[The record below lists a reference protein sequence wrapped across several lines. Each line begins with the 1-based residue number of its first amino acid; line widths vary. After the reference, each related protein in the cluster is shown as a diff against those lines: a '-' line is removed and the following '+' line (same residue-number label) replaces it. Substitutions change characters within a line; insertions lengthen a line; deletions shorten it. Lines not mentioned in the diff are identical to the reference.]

1 MLTIAK
7 LIRNLLKA
15 ITSAAAPWQI
25 ALGAWFGIML
35 GFLPIFPVSMGPS
48 LLGLTLLL
56 LAIVI
61 NCHFGSVLLFM
72 GLGKLL
78 SLALINPA
86 VALGGSLDGLAQAS
100 AGIPF
105 LYHSHWSHTGYLGLT
120 MIGLG
125 AAPIVA
131 AFMAWFTVWF
141 RAKVQAKLAEKR
153 KLTLTGKVVGN
164 GIVFKSL
171 CWFLGLT

>member
-1 MLTIAK
+1 MLTLLK
-7 LIRNLLKA
+7 LFRGLLKA
-15 ITSAAAPWQI
+15 ITSAAAPWQV

-35 GFLPIFPVSMGPS
+35 GFLPIFPLSMGPS

-56 LAIVI
+56 LSIVI
-61 NCHFGSVLLFM
+61 NCHFGSVLLYM

-78 SLALINPA
+78 GLALINPA

-120 MIGLG
+120 MIG
-125 AAPIVA
+125 AITAPIIA
-131 AFMAWFTVWF
+131 IFMAWFTVWF
-141 RAKVQAKLAEKR
+141 RAKVQVKLAEQR
-153 KLTLTGKVVGN
+153 KLVLAGKVAGN
-164 GIVFKSL
+164 SVIFKSL
-171 CWFLGLT
+171 CWFLGLA

>member
-1 MLTIAK
+1 MLTLLK
-7 LIRNLLKA
+7 LIRGLLTS

-35 GFLPIFPVSMGPS
+35 GFLPIFPVSVGPS

-78 SLALINPA
+78 SLILTNPA
-86 VALGGSLDGLAQAS
+86 VALGGSLDGLAQTS

-120 MIGLG
+120 MIGLIT
-125 AAPIVA
+125 APIIAIV
-131 AFMAWFTVWF
+131 MAWFTVWF
-141 RAKVQAKLAEKR
+141 RVKVQTKLAERR
-153 KLTLTGKVVGN
+153 KLMLTGKVVGN

-171 CWFLGLT
+171 CWFLGF

>member
-1 MLTIAK
+1 MLTLLK
-7 LIRNLLKA
+7 LLRGLLKA
-15 ITSAAAPWQI
+15 ITSAAAPWQV
-25 ALGAWFGIML
+25 ALGAFFGILL
-35 GFLPIFPVSMGPS
+35 GFLPIFPISMGPS

-72 GLGKLL
+72 GLGKVLG
-78 SLALINPA
+78 LALLNPA

-120 MIGLG
+120 VIGLV
-125 AAPIVA
+125 AAPIIAIV
-131 AFMAWFTVWF
+131 MAWFTVWF
-141 RAKVQAKLAEKR
+141 RAKVQAKLAEQR
-153 KLTLTGKVVGN
+153 KLVLAGKVAGN
-164 GIVFKSL
+164 SIVFKSA
-171 CWFLGLT
+171 CWFLGL

>member
-1 MLTIAK
+1 MLTLLK
-7 LIRNLLKA
+7 LIRGLLKA
-15 ITSAAAPWQI
+15 ITSAAAPWQV
-25 ALGAWFGIML
+25 ALGAFFGILL
-35 GFLPIFPVSMGPS
+35 GFLPIFPLSMGPS

-78 SLALINPA
+78 GLALVDPA
-86 VALGGSLDGLAQAS
+86 VALGGRLDGLAQAS

-120 MIGLG
+120 VIGLI

-131 AFMAWFTVWF
+131 IVMAWFTVWF
-141 RAKVQAKLAEKR
+141 RTKVQAKLAEQR
-153 KLTLTGKVVGN
+153 KLMLAGKVAGN
-164 GIVFKSL
+164 GLVFKSA
-171 CWFLGLT
+171 CWFLGL

>member
-1 MLTIAK
+1 MLTLLK
-7 LIRNLLKA
+7 LIRGLLKA
-15 ITSAAAPWQI
+15 ITSAAAPWQV
-25 ALGAWFGIML
+25 ALGAFFGILL
-35 GFLPIFPVSMGPS
+35 GFLPIFPISMGPS

-78 SLALINPA
+78 GLALVNPA

-120 MIGLG
+120 IIGLI

-131 AFMAWFTVWF
+131 VVMAWFTVWF
-141 RAKVQAKLAEKR
+141 RTKVQTKLAEQR
-153 KLTLTGKVVGN
+153 KLMLAGKVAGN
-164 GIVFKSL
+164 GIVFKSM
-171 CWFLGLT
+171 CWFLGL

>member
-1 MLTIAK
+1 MLTLLK
-7 LIRNLLKA
+7 LLRGLLKA

-35 GFLPIFPVSMGPS
+35 GFLPIFPLSMGPS
-48 LLGLTLLL
+48 ALGLTLLL

-72 GLGKLL
+72 GLGKVL

-86 VALGGSLDGLAQAS
+86 VALGGSLDGLAKAS
-100 AGIPF
+100 ADIPF

-120 MIGLG
+120 MIGLIS
-125 AAPIVA
+125 APIVA
-131 AFMAWFTVWF
+131 IVMAWFTVWF
-141 RAKVQAKLAEKR
+141 REKVQAKLAEQR
-153 KLTLTGKVVGN
+153 KLVLTGKVVSN

-171 CWFLGLT
+171 CWFLGLA